1 MRASPKLA
9 ISVSWV
15 QVVSSVAHFVQ
26 TNYNIHSTNHKGLIM
41 SRLTTWPS
49 KDKAVKISEMDLTH
63 LHNTVRLLHKYAE
76 DRRVMFRRNGYETE
90 YNGRYIQDWIMDM
103 DREIKRRNKLR
114 FGL

>member
-1 MRASPKLA
+1 VLRSLDHLTKLRYNYLPKPK
-9 ISVSWV
+9 
-15 QVVSSVAHFVQ
+15 
-26 TNYNIHSTNHKGLIM
+26 KGFIM

-49 KDKAVKISEMDLTH
+49 KDKAVKISEMDLSH